1 MAPGRI
7 PLLEYPITRPF
18 DSPWFSVVAYTV
30 GLITIVIL
38 SVANVALVGYDP
50 VSVFRSDF
58 NSTERYWFDKLT
70 PSFASRSQPGKQ
82 CDAHVFNVGDSLI
95 TNSSLFDWKVDAVYK
110 PNAGE
115 AGFSYRG
122 STLEMCDI
130 VGLSVL
136 TDLNT
141 WTMNGE
147 VMMYCGAPDAKKD
160 LAQLSAI
167 AKFGVSNV
175 YPGSTV
181 SSTLLRLPP
190 TLTDDP
196 RFELAAVDI
205 GIQFY
210 GAYLA
215 SNGTGLATYSLLAKF
230 NTTCVEFP
238 SGSSDQSQ
246 TVCDD
251 SHPPI
256 FKIIDATGIMSNRV
270 LRPPDVLFNRNPATY
285 ELEEPLRAPILNLIN
300 LAHAA
305 GRLDLGNP
313 APNNFLTN
321 LSMMDAVLKAEYPSA
336 STPGTTTR
344 SLLYDAWRAQAI
356 PDVGVQFV
364 KLEVPGPSTLQ
375 TVFICHFSKLKST
388 GSFIV
393 SVLVATLSMFSSA
406 WGLTIV
412 FATRVVKS
420 RGGTEANCCRGHDQ
434 AGKLDSSQE
443 KLGEDR
449 EGDAASLGYE
459 DKPEEYGLPISLPSP
474 DSKLNWEPLLHRNPG
489 ST

>member
-38 SVANVALVGYDP
+38 SVVNVALVGYDP

-58 NSTERYWFDKLT
+58 NSTERYWFDKFT

-95 TNSSLFDWKVDAVYK
+95 TNSSLFDWKVEAVYK

-115 AGFSYRG
+115 AGVSYRG

-141 WTMNGE
+141 WTVDGE

-167 AKFGVSNV
+167 AKFGVSAL
-175 YPGSTV
+175 PSLRTDFQRLAKSASEV
-181 SSTLLRLPP
+181 SRMYTLGQL
-190 TLTDDP
+190 
-196 RFELAAVDI
+196 FELAAVDI

-210 GAYLA
+210 GAYSA

-238 SGSSDQSQ
+238 SGSPDQSQ

-256 FKIIDATGIMSNRV
+256 FKIIDATGIMSNRI

-285 ELEEPLRAPILNLIN
+285 ELEEPLRAPILNFIN

-305 GRLDLGNP
+305 YTSSACIDHRLL
-313 APNNFLTN
+313 
-321 LSMMDAVLKAEYPSA
+321 VA
-336 STPGTTTR
+336 S
-344 SLLYDAWRAQAI
+344 
-356 PDVGVQFV
+356 
-364 KLEVPGPSTLQ
+364 
-375 TVFICHFSKLKST
+375 
-388 GSFIV
+388 IV
-393 SVLVATLSMFSSA
+393 ST
-406 WGLTIV
+406 W
-412 FATRVVKS
+412 
-420 RGGTEANCCRGHDQ
+420 
-434 AGKLDSSQE
+434 
-443 KLGEDR
+443 
-449 EGDAASLGYE
+449 
-459 DKPEEYGLPISLPSP
+459 
-474 DSKLNWEPLLHRNPG
+474 
-489 ST
+489 